1 MAVYIERTE
10 ELMLAMNA
18 GARAIENTKHYNGSS
33 YCKDPFSGN
42 PKEISYLRA
51 AEALREASEAPAA
64 NVAPVVRGCWE
75 RVDSSYW
82 RWTPSGGVPVSH
94 ITYRCGHCY
103 RGTVVKSAYC
113 PNCGARMDGDPNGLR

>member
-18 GARAIENTKHYNGSS
+18 GARAIENTKHYHGSS

-64 NVAPVVRGCWE
+64 DVASVVRCGECRSHHWHQEPCHGKTVHTCDVLDAEVTRDFFCGYGE
-75 RVDSSYW
+75 RKV
-82 RWTPSGGVPVSH
+82 GGL
-94 ITYRCGHCY
+94 
-103 RGTVVKSAYC
+103 
-113 PNCGARMDGDPNGLR
+113 NG

>member
-1 MAVYIERTE
+1 MVEYIERTE

-18 GARAIENTKHYNGSS
+18 GARAIENTKHYHGSS

-51 AEALREASEAPAA
+51 ADVLREAAESPIAEM
-64 NVAPVVRGCWE
+64 APVRYARWE
-75 RVDSSYW
+75 RDEDGDW
-82 RWTPSGGVPVSH
+82 RCTGCRETVAICEAGRER
-94 ITYRCGHCY
+94 TYR
-103 RGTVVKSAYC
+103 KPYC